1 MPLIMPPP
9 RRTAPE
15 VPRPRSRPASSAR
28 PPSISSDVF
37 QSWSSSSGCLSL
49 TVTVGNPQEG
59 SRDQSKPAIIRVSNY
74 EMLLSDGSIEVL
86 RNADGQVVITS
97 NSPAG
102 NDPGPVA
109 QDPEVQPPSPR
120 SDSDGSQVSLT
131 EIIDTGTIRPLAYY
145 AYPSTPPGAP
155 MRPQRSPRRT
165 RRVAV
170 RAHLRRETSSE
181 PSSPSP
187 LPIATAPPPY
197 SPGGYWTS
205 TTEEISIME
214 EIVDENGILMI

>member
-1 MPLIMPPP
+1 M
-9 RRTAPE
+9 
-15 VPRPRSRPASSAR
+15 VS
-28 PPSISSDVF
+28 F
-37 QSWSSSSGCLSL
+37 SGCLSL
-49 TVTVGNPQEG
+49 KVTVGNSQDG
-59 SRDQSKPAIIRVSNY
+59 SRAQGKPAIIRVSNY
-74 EMLLSDGSIEVL
+74 EMLLSGGSIEVL

-109 QDPEVQPPSPR
+109 QHPEVQPPSPR
-120 SDSDGSQVSLT
+120 SDSDGSQVSLA
-131 EIIDTGTIRPLAYY
+131 EIIDTGAIRPLAYY
-145 AYPSTPPGAP
+145 AYPTTPPGP
-155 MRPQRSPRRT
+155 PIRPQRSPRRT

-187 LPIATAPPPY
+187 FPRATAPPPY

-205 TTEEISIME
+205 TTEEVSIME
-214 EIVDENGILMI
+214 EILDENGILMI